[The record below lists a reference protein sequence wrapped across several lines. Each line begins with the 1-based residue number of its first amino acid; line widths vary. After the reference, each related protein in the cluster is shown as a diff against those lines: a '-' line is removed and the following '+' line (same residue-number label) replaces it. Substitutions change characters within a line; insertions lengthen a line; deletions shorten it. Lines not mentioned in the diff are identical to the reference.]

1 MSKKIIERN
10 PHNVANYL
18 KCVVNKMCED
28 GFKWYPEA
36 EEAEMGLWDI
46 NFAIQILEQAEVQ
59 ILTVESE
66 E

>member
-1 MSKKIIERN
+1 MSKTIIERN

-18 KCVVNKMCED
+18 KCIVNKMCED

-36 EEAEMGLWDI
+36 EKAEMNLWDI
-46 NFAIQILEQAEVQ
+46 NCAIEILEQAEVQ
-59 ILTVESE
+59 TITVVSE